1 MISIA
6 RVGEPVQF
14 YSSGE
19 AGKDPTAAVVTSCN
33 EEGVANLVVFPMF
46 GGTMTGKL
54 GIRHAADP
62 WHKEHPEASR
72 GSGCWDFIPEDK
84 AALSKEL
91 PEPKGRK

>member
-1 MISIA
+1 MSLVA

-19 AGKDPTAAVVTSCN
+19 VGKDPVAGVVTGCN
-33 EEGVANLVVFPMF
+33 EDGIADLVVFPKF
-46 GGTMTGKL
+46 GGTLTGKL
-54 GIRHAADP
+54 GVRHAEDP
-62 WHKEHPEASR
+62 WHREHPEASR
-72 GSGCWDFIPEDK
+72 SSGCWDFIPGDK